1 MRVRA
6 PTTEQSPTIGY
17 SAELDAVDREID
29 HAAAQVAT
37 QDAEN
42 RADRERQEQ
51 ARREERQAEMEESF
65 RRYGEVFRLETTAP
79 TLPAR
84 N

>member
-1 MRVRA
+1 
-6 PTTEQSPTIGY
+6 
-17 SAELDAVDREID
+17 VDRGID
-29 HAAAQVAT
+29 HAAAEGTT

-42 RADRERQEQ
+42 RAGRERQEQ

-65 RRYGEVFRLETTAP
+65 RRYDDVLGVETTVPALP
-79 TLPAR
+79 TR